1 MYQLRG
7 QNKMGVDTGELR
19 EIATLEEAMELFLS
33 GGWWKLSWNRPNGK
47 RVRLVKNDNMIE
59 ITDPGCF
66 DRRDTDA

>member
-33 GGWWKLSWNRPNGK
+33 GGWWKW
-47 RVRLVKNDNMIE
+47 VK
-59 ITDPGCF
+59 
-66 DRRDTDA
+66 